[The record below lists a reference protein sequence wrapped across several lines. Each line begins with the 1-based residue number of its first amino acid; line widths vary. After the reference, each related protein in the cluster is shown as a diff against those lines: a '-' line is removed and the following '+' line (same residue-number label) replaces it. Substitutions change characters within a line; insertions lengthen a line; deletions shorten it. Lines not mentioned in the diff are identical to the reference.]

1 LMKMPNL
8 FKRITIAATG
18 MWLTVFALI
27 PFVLICAVSFMTR
40 SETALVVPKLSF
52 DGYGD
57 ILAPAFLR
65 IFWDSMLL
73 AGTTALVCLIAGY
86 PFAYMLARWGARGK
100 NMLLMLV
107 IIPFWTNSL
116 IRSYALVFI
125 LKTNGLLNQ
134 VLMASGL
141 IDHPIRMLYS
151 DTAVLIGLVY
161 TLMPFMIL
169 PIYASVEKLDPRL
182 IEAAQDLGAGKIR
195 TFLHVALPL
204 TMPGIVAGITL
215 VFLPALGMF
224 YIPDILGGA
233 KSLLIGNF
241 IKNQFMTAR
250 NWPAGAAA
258 GILLTLIMIVLIAV
272 YQRSVARAQK
282 AITVAI

>member
-8 FKRITIAATG
+8 FKKITIAATG
-18 MWLTVFALI
+18 LWLTVFALI
-27 PFVLICAVSFMTR
+27 PFLLICTVSFMTR
-40 SETALVVPKLSF
+40 SETALIVPQLSF
-52 DGYGD
+52 EGYGD

-65 IFWDSMLL
+65 IFWNSMLL
-73 AGTTALVCLIAGY
+73 AGTTALVCLATGY
-86 PFAYMLARWGARGK
+86 PFAYVLARLGARGK
-100 NMLLMLV
+100 NLLLMLV

-141 IDHPIRMLYS
+141 IDHPVRMLYS
-151 DTAVLIGLVY
+151 DLAVLIGLVY
-161 TLMPFMIL
+161 TLVPFMIL
-169 PIYASVEKLDPRL
+169 PIYASVEKLDPQL
-182 IEAAQDLGAGKIR
+182 IEVAQDLGAGKIR

-258 GILLTLIMIVLIAV
+258 SILLTLIMIVLIAV
-272 YQRSVARAQK
+272 YQRSVAKAQK
-282 AITVAI
+282 SITVAV

>member
-1 LMKMPNL
+1 MPNL
-8 FKRITIAATG
+8 FKNITIAATG
-18 MWLTVFALI
+18 LWLTVFALI

-40 SETALVVPKLSF
+40 SETALIAVQLSF
-52 DGYGD
+52 EGYGD
-57 ILAPAFLR
+57 ILGPAFLR
-65 IFWDSMLL
+65 IFWNSLLL
-73 AGTTALVCLIAGY
+73 AGTTSLVCLAAGY
-86 PFAYMLARWGARGK
+86 PFAYVLARWGMRGK
-100 NMLLMLV
+100 NLLLMLV

-125 LKTNGLLNQ
+125 LKTNGLLNKA
-134 VLMASGL
+134 LMASGL
-141 IDHPIRMLYS
+141 IDHPVRMLYS
-151 DTAVLIGLVY
+151 DMAVLIGLVY

-169 PIYASVEKLDPRL
+169 PIYASVEKLNAQL
-182 IEAAQDLGAGKIR
+182 IEVAQDLGAGKIR
-195 TFLHVALPL
+195 TFLHVTLPL

-258 GILLTLIMIVLIAV
+258 SIVLTLMMIVLIAV
-272 YQRSVARAQK
+272 YQRSVAKSQK
-282 AITVAI
+282 SITVAV

>member
-1 LMKMPNL
+1 MTKL
-8 FKRITIAATG
+8 FKNITIAVTAL
-18 MWLTVFALI
+18 WLTVFALI
-27 PFVLICAVSFMTR
+27 PFVMICAVSLMTR
-40 SETALVVPKLSF
+40 SETAFIDIRLSF
-52 DGYGD
+52 EGYSD
-57 ILAPAFLR
+57 ILGPAFLI
-65 IFWDSMLL
+65 IFWKSLLL
-73 AGTTALVCLIAGY
+73 AGTTALVCLVVGY
-86 PFAYMLARWGARGK
+86 PFAYVLARLRVHAK
-100 NMLLMLV
+100 NLLLILV

-134 VLMASGL
+134 MFLALNLV
-141 IDHPIRMLYS
+141 DQPIQMLYS

-169 PIYASVEKLDPRL
+169 PIYASVEKLDPQL

-195 TFLHVALPL
+195 TFLHIALPL
-204 TMPGIVAGITL
+204 TLPGIVAGITL

-258 GILLTLIMIVLIAV
+258 SILLTLIMIVLIVV
-272 YQRSVARAQK
+272 YQRSVAKAQK
-282 AITVAI
+282 SIAVAV